1 VGPETLT
8 FKEIILKLLDS
19 INKKRFLFPM
29 PLPIAR
35 MSAKFF
41 QLFPK
46 PLLTEDQLKLLNY
59 DNIISGKYKTN
70 FEIGVS
76 SEKKFSDEII
86 KYSFMWKE
94 GGQFSTKK
102 YN

>member
-1 VGPETLT
+1 
-8 FKEIILKLLDS
+8 
-19 INKKRFLFPM
+19 M

-70 FEIGVS
+70 YEIGIS
-76 SEKKFSDEII
+76 SEKKFSDEIT